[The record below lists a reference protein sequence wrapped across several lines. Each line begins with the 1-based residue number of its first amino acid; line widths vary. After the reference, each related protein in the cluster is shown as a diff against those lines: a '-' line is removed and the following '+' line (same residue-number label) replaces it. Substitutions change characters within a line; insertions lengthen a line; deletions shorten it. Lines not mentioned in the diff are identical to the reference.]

1 MIKQAMIKQTLILG
15 TLAISLTGCIVSP
28 LDDDYS
34 NRDHGRY
41 DQRQHDSKRA
51 EHYSYDR
58 DRNQNHDRPRPAPS
72 NQGRPNNPNWHP
84 DQHRKDFNSNRPR

>member
-34 NRDHGRY
+34 NR
-41 DQRQHDSKRA
+41 A
-51 EHYSYDR
+51 ERHSYDR
-58 DRNQNHDRPRPAPS
+58 DYHQNHDRPRPSPS